1 MRYRSKVGN
10 TSKCTIFYS
19 SLVIIVRTTHK
30 TDGLRYFGKENFPPF
45 LSSFYGLGV
54 SHCYKWKI
62 PFKRNLAKQNPCP
75 CRKIQRQGLQIRS
88 RMRTAC
94 VCGDFLCRQG
104 SILYRKSQLQNAPL
118 CLFPTLLY
126 AYPIAS
132 IRLQCLPIVKC
143 CVCDRA
149 HYSYCLHHQT

>member
-1 MRYRSKVGN
+1 MACAILAK
-10 TSKCTIFYS
+10 
-19 SLVIIVRTTHK
+19 RT
-30 TDGLRYFGKENFPPF
+30 PPL
-45 LSSFYGLGV
+45 LSSFYGLGAN
-54 SHCYKWKI
+54 HWYKWKI

-132 IRLQCLPIVKC
+132 IRLQCLPIVKML
-143 CVCDRA
+143 
-149 HYSYCLHHQT
+149 CLWSSPLLILSSSPNLMTLAGAARFYLQFRNAVGNQLLRGRN